1 MNTKKKSTNIK
12 SSHIIHKLSAVQGKS
27 DEYNLIADL
36 TRDLNSSISE
46 YATSEGFESSDI
58 KDYFFLDIEDTS
70 NNMVRIEV
78 RAELSYDGLVD
89 LGDKLDKVIELYDSY
104 AYFEP
109 VQPGIT
115 EAYIDKS
122 NLDSDIYG
130 SNNTTSTSISASIT
144 DFKINRI
151 DKSIKSYNLIATKRI
166 EDIDGFLTDYSI
178 YAVVL
183 DDNSIVYECYL
194 GDTELYGPWNGE
206 GLDFESDNNEEA
218 TDWYNNAL
226 DSDVL
231 ELQD

>member
-78 RAELSYDGLVD
+78 RAELSYDGLID
-89 LGDKLDKVIELYDSY
+89 LGDKLDTIIELYDSY

-109 VQPGIT
+109 VQPGII
-115 EAYIDKS
+115 EAYIDRD
-122 NLDSDIYG
+122 NIDSDIYG
-130 SNNTTSTSISASIT
+130 SGNTTNIVTSNT
-144 DFKINRI
+144 NFRI
-151 DKSIKSYNLIATKRI
+151 DRTNIKSYDLIATKTV
-166 EDIDGFLTDYSI
+166 EDTDGFLTDYSI
-178 YAVVL
+178 YAIVL

-206 GLDFESDNNEEA
+206 GLDFESDSNEEA
-218 TDWYNNAL
+218 TDWYNNAFE
-226 DSDVL
+226 D
-231 ELQD
+231 